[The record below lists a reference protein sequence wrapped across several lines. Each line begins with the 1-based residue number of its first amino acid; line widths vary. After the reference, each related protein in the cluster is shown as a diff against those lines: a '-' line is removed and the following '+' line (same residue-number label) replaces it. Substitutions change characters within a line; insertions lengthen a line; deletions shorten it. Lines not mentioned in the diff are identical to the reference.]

1 MMMVTKNDD
10 KSVVKLKNN
19 VVKNKVVRIKIV

>member
-1 MMMVTKNDD
+1 MMVTKNDD